1 MKIAT
6 TVLQMLV
13 RLSGLTL
20 IVLGVLF
27 WTGHALTLIPVHML
41 VGFVLVLSLWALAV
55 LAARAG
61 VHPAF
66 VALAIVWGLIVP
78 ILGLTQQRLLP
89 GEAHWV
95 IQVLHLLVGLGAI
108 GQAERLA
115 ACIKGRQ
122 PLRANAEGRRQLAT
136 GKGPFTSNAS
146 REELP

>member
-20 IVLGVLF
+20 IVLGMLF

-55 LAARAG
+55 LAARVG

-78 ILGLTQQRLLP
+78 ILGLTQDRLLP
-89 GEAHWV
+89 GDAHWM

-108 GQAERLA
+108 GQAEGLA
-115 ACIKGRQ
+115 ARIKGRQ
-122 PLRANAEGRRQLAT
+122 PFRARAEGRRRPGTGNGPLA
-136 GKGPFTSNAS
+136 GNAG

>member
-20 IVLGVLF
+20 IVLGMLF

-55 LAARAG
+55 LAARVG
-61 VHPAF
+61 VHPGL
-66 VALAIVWGLIVP
+66 VILAMLWGGLVP
-78 ILGLTQQRLLP
+78 VLGLTQDRLLP
-89 GEAHWV
+89 GDAHWM

-108 GQAERLA
+108 GQAEGLA
-115 ACIKGRQ
+115 ARIKGRQ
-122 PLRANAEGRRQLAT
+122 PFRARAAGRRRPGT
-136 GKGPFTSNAS
+136 GNGPLTGNAG

>member
-6 TVLQMLV
+6 TVLQTLV
-13 RLSGLTL
+13 RLAGLTL

-41 VGFVLVLSLWALAV
+41 VGFVLVLSLWALAI

-89 GEAHWV
+89 GDAHWV

-108 GQAERLA
+108 GQAEGLA
-115 ACIKGRQ
+115 ARIKGRQ
-122 PLRANAEGRRQLAT
+122 PFRARAEGRRQPGT
-136 GKGPFTSNAS
+136 GKGALTSNAD

>member
-6 TVLQMLV
+6 TVLQTLV

-20 IVLGVLF
+20 IVLGMLF

-61 VHPAF
+61 VHPGL
-66 VALAIVWGLIVP
+66 VILAMLWGGLVP
-78 ILGLTQQRLLP
+78 VLGLTQDRLLL
-89 GEAHWV
+89 GDAHWM

-108 GQAERLA
+108 GQAEGLA
-115 ACIKGRQ
+115 ARIRGRQ
-122 PLRANAEGRRQLAT
+122 PFRARAEGRRRPAT
-136 GKGPFTSNAS
+136 GNGALTGNAG

>member
-6 TVLQMLV
+6 TVLQTLV

-20 IVLGVLF
+20 IVLGMLF

-61 VHPAF
+61 VHPGL
-66 VALAIVWGLIVP
+66 VILAMLWGGLVP
-78 ILGLTQQRLLP
+78 VLGLTQDRLLP
-89 GEAHWV
+89 GDAHWM

-108 GQAERLA
+108 GQAEGLA
-115 ACIKGRQ
+115 ARIKGRL
-122 PLRANAEGRRQLAT
+122 PVSASAEGRRRPGT
-136 GKGPFTSNAS
+136 GNGPLTGNAG

>member
-6 TVLQMLV
+6 TVFQMLV
-13 RLSGLTL
+13 CLAGLTL
-20 IVLGVLF
+20 IVLGMLF

-41 VGFVLVLSLWALAV
+41 VGFVLVLSLWTLAV

-95 IQVLHLLVGLGAI
+95 IQVLHLLVGLSAI
-108 GQAERLA
+108 GQAEGLA
-115 ACIKGRQ
+115 ARIKGRQ
-122 PLRANAEGRRQLAT
+122 PFRARAEGKRQPAT
-136 GKGPFTSNAS
+136 GNGPLITNAG
-146 REELP
+146 REERP